1 MKKIIYLIIIMF
13 ATVNIQAQ
21 DKSSFS
27 LNEAVD
33 FALQNN
39 ANIKKAQNNV
49 LKAKKKVWETTS
61 MGFPQIDGSASYQ
74 KFIEQPVNLMPARIF
89 NPHAPANTYVP
100 IKFGTEQNMK
110 WSATLK
116 QLIFSGSYLVGLQSS
131 RTFKKISENAEV
143 KTRQKVR
150 KAVINAYGNALL
162 TEESIKI
169 LQHNAEVVS
178 KNLFEVQ
185 QMFKNGLVEETDVQQ
200 LKITLANLNNQIDYM
215 KRMKAIAYEM
225 LNFALGRK
233 TDAKLQLTDNIESLK
248 EKGMDLNL
256 LKTNFS
262 PDNNI
267 DFRIAKNQLKAR
279 KLQVK
284 FEKSKA
290 LPTIAAF
297 VNYGKNAYNNDFKFF
312 DDNQSWYEQ
321 SIFGVQVNI
330 PIFSS
335 LGRSARVKQAK
346 LDFEN
351 AKIDLTEKEK
361 QLKLQFDKAKNDY
374 EHSFKNYDIA
384 RDNLKLA
391 EKIEKKEQIKFKE
404 GIGNSFQLNQ
414 ARMQLYQSQQ
424 QYLKSIIDIINKK
437 VVLENMIGKV
447 KL

>member
-61 MGFPQIDGSASYQ
+61 MGFPQIDGAASYQ

-150 KAVINAYGNALL
+150 EAVINAYGNALL

-437 VVLENMIGKV
+437 VVLENMIGE
-447 KL
+447 

>member
-61 MGFPQIDGSASYQ
+61 MGFPQIDGTASYQ

-150 KAVINAYGNALL
+150 EAVINAYGNALL

-215 KRMKAIAYEM
+215 KRMKAVAYEM

-437 VVLENMIGKV
+437 VVLENMIGE
-447 KL
+447 